1 MKIKAQAEA
10 EIEAIETERL
20 ILKKQ
25 AEQKMEDIQN
35 QIYRE
40 RERTKADSQHYQR
53 IKEIEAE
60 QQ

>member
-40 RERTKADSQHYQR
+40 RERTKADSQHYLR